1 MEAGGLDGMQTFD
14 QELERLIHEGVV
26 DRELA
31 LSYATNRTNLQ
42 LKLDTQ
48 GDAAHK
54 TESIPL
60 KPQEPERRT
69 GSFRP
74 ATRPAAS
81 SEMDDLIER

>member
-1 MEAGGLDGMQTFD
+1 
-14 QELERLIHEGVV
+14 V

-42 LKLDTQ
+42 LRLDTQ
-48 GDAAHK
+48 GPSASK

-60 KPQEPERRT
+60 KPQQGDRPRT

-74 ATRPAAS
+74 GEMRPARPAPAPARGS
-81 SEMDDLIER
+81 GDPEIDDLLER